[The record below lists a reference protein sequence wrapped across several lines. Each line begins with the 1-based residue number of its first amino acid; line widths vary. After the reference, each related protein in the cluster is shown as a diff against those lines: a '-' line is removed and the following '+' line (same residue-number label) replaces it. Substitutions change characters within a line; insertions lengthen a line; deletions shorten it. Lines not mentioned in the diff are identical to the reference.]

1 MKDAA
6 TAPFGHPK
14 GASVGIGTAADV
26 GEGG

>member
-6 TAPFGHPK
+6 IAPQGHSQ